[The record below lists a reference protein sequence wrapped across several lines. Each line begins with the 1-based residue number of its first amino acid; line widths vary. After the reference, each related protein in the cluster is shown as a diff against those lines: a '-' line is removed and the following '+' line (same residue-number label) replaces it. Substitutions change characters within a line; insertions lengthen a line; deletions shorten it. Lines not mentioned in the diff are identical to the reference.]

1 MPISLRPYLV
11 VDEAQH
17 LSDSILKKARQTVD
31 FQRLTTAAHVL
42 EGLVKEG
49 SERNLIDVFAHLPL
63 GIYNVELLQGDLQ
76 QLDQSLIMIGFM
88 HSWIRQDRS

>member
-1 MPISLRPYLV
+1 
-11 VDEAQH
+11 
-17 LSDSILKKARQTVD
+17 RQTVD

-76 QLDQSLIMIGFM
+76 QLDQAFLDFQGALYRSFM
-88 HSWIRQDRS
+88 LNAAGEDDQIIEQVVDNDRL